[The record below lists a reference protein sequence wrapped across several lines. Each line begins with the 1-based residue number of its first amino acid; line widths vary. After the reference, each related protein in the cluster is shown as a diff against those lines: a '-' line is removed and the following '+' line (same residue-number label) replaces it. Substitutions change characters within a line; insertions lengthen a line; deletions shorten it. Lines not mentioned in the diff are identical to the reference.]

1 VFWPNL
7 AIPHHHL
14 FVRELAVTAA
24 AFWLC
29 FFYMIPVAFVQSLAE
44 LKNLEKT
51 GGWVRAIATW

>member
-1 VFWPNL
+1 
-7 AIPHHHL
+7 
-14 FVRELAVTAA
+14 VRELAVTAA

-51 GGWVRAIATW
+51 GSWVRAIATW